1 MRLDFPLV
9 EYHDEIRLDQ
19 SGRKNHIGSRVGYLL
34 RVCGDSVIIQ
44 PIGPIGAVPEKIT
57 QKIEDVQLVDRQGKM
72 IAASIYDISLP
83 VDAGEIEVKLERE
96 RIKNMVEKKSKSA
109 QKAPASVKYLLL
121 TDKAPETKDLKEG
134 SHAYAVIAGLR
145 KLSTAG
151 VQGKATRERLMEC
164 IKSNK
169 LLNTDMDPA
178 KAISWMT
185 GQLKGKGIIK
195 EVKEAVA

>member
-1 MRLDFPLV
+1 MALV
-9 EYHDEIRLDQ
+9 KVKPT
-19 SGRKNHIGSRVGYLL
+19 SPGRRGMVKVVNSDLYKGR
-34 RVCGDSVIIQ
+34 
-44 PIGPIGAVPEKIT
+44 PF
-57 QKIEDVQLVDRQGKM
+57 
-72 IAASIYDISLP
+72 AAL
-83 VDAGEIEVKLERE
+83 
-96 RIKNMVEKKSKSA
+96 VEKKSKSA

-121 TDKAPETKDLKEG
+121 TDKAPETKDLKEC

-169 LLNTDMDPA
+169 LLNTDMDPS

>member
-1 MRLDFPLV
+1 
-9 EYHDEIRLDQ
+9 
-19 SGRKNHIGSRVGYLL
+19 
-34 RVCGDSVIIQ
+34 
-44 PIGPIGAVPEKIT
+44 
-57 QKIEDVQLVDRQGKM
+57 
-72 IAASIYDISLP
+72 
-83 VDAGEIEVKLERE
+83 
-96 RIKNMVEKKSKSA
+96 MVEKKSKSA

-151 VQGKATRERLMEC
+151 VQGKATRERLMET
-164 IKSNK
+164 IQSNK
-169 LLNTDMDPA
+169 LLNTDMDPS

-195 EVKEAVA
+195 EVKEAAGTCA